1 MVQFLNCTHS
11 NEPRRQKALMLKR
24 EKEAQKRRAELEA
37 ARTAKQAKKAEDEKK
52 KNELLS
58 QADRIV
64 QYHNTKL
71 VDSGAGF
78 FVAEND
84 LIAQEEAKKNVSSG
98 MEPDGPRRTWAVEWN
113 QMSLFETSFF
123 FFLVKDKNISC
134 SW

>member
-1 MVQFLNCTHS
+1 
-11 NEPRRQKALMLKR
+11 MLKR

-98 MEPDGPRRTWAVEWN
+98 MEPDD
-113 QMSLFETSFF
+113 
-123 FFLVKDKNISC
+123 LV
-134 SW
+134 